1 MEAKLKARIKDE
13 YPKVKFLDSYF
24 VSGFGLSERVAG
36 IHGTEDG
43 ILYRYDLN
51 ILTNKLTRS
60 IPALLFEAFQSDERK
75 MWTQYV
81 ECVPEQSEIE
91 AMAKSGH
98 KFRING
104 KWVAKSNVWPTI
116 KSLNIEGAAPSIVKS
131 NKTRSVKKIKCIE
144 TGDVY
149 KNMTEAGKAMGI
161 DPAYI
166 SDAVRLN
173 KPAKGYHFE
182 RVEE

>member
-1 MEAKLKARIKDE
+1 MEAKLKTFIKAE
-13 YPKVKFLDSYF
+13 YPKVKFLPNSYF
-24 VSGFGLSERVAG
+24 VSSFDHIIG
-36 IHGTEDG
+36 IYGTEG
-43 ILYRYDLN
+43 EELYLYAVDD
-51 ILTNKLTRS
+51 ITRKFTKS
-60 IPALLFEAFQSDERK
+60 AVQLLFEAFQSDERK
-75 MWTQYV
+75 MWTRFV
-81 ECVPEQSEIE
+81 EAVPEQSEIE

-131 NKTRSVKKIKCIE
+131 NNTRSVKKIKCIE